1 MEIIIDAMGGDN
13 APQEI
18 IKGAML
24 AMPETSADFIFVG
37 KTEAI
42 EAELAKYKYDASR
55 VSIED
60 AREVIDNN
68 ESPVFALRKKK
79 DSSIVKS
86 LNMLKDHKDRVL
98 ITGGSTGAA
107 LAGGLLLVGRIEGV
121 DRPAIAAMLPG
132 INGGTL
138 LIDTGAN
145 VDVKVENLLEFAILG
160 SAYME
165 AVVGVKNPR
174 IGLINNG
181 AEEKKGNELTKKA
194 YQALKEHKGI
204 HFVGNVEPRD
214 VLNSLADVLVCDGFV
229 GNAVLKTAEGVG
241 KMFTTVLKQE
251 VKKSVSAIIGAAFM
265 KKSLRNLKKHFSY
278 EEYGGAPFLGV
289 KGNLIKIHG
298 SSTHVNV
305 LHAIHQAEKMVNNRV
320 IDSIMERLAQN
331 AQTALEAEAK
341 KENEN
346 DQR

>member
-18 IKGAML
+18 IKGAVL
-24 AMPETSADFIFVG
+24 AMPDTDAHFLFVG
-37 KTEAI
+37 RTEEI
-42 EAELAKYKYDASR
+42 QAELAKYQYDASR

-68 ESPVFALRKKK
+68 ESPVFALRRKK

-86 LNMLKDHKDRVL
+86 LNLLKDHKDRVL
-98 ITGGSTGAA
+98 ITAGSTGAA

-194 YQALKEHKGI
+194 HQALKEQKGI
-204 HFVGNVEPRD
+204 NFVGNVEPRD

-251 VKKSVSAIIGAAFM
+251 VKKSASAVIGAVFM
-265 KKSLRNLKKHFSY
+265 KKSLKNLKKHFSY

-305 LHAIHQAEKMVNNRV
+305 IHAVHQAVRMVNNKV
-320 IDSIMERLAQN
+320 IDSIVERLAQN
-331 AQTALEAEAK
+331 VPAVEAEAK

>member
-37 KTEAI
+37 KAEAI

-68 ESPVFALRKKK
+68 ASPVFALRKKK

-229 GNAVLKTAEGVG
+229 GLLLAVPVFAVIYYFIKRITDAKLEQKNLTLDTAAYMSPPRSITD
-241 KMFTTVLKQE
+241 KFKQM
-251 VKKSVSAIIGAAFM
+251 S
-265 KKSLRNLKKHFSY
+265 
-278 EEYGGAPFLGV
+278 
-289 KGNLIKIHG
+289 IKR
-298 SSTHVNV
+298 
-305 LHAIHQAEKMVNNRV
+305 K
-320 IDSIMERLAQN
+320 
-331 AQTALEAEAK
+331 K
-341 KENEN
+341 KEKS
-346 DQR
+346 